1 MILTS
6 PAPDEQ
12 GFNDYIL
19 ITQIADIPAI
29 YVYLSEVIG
38 DNGEEKPPSIKVVN
52 DKFLKNN
59 NIDAHQ
65 IKKDFLGSKAEIK
78 HYDIYMDK
86 DSGQLWI
93 FRKGGKGE
101 GIPTGEF
108 INK

>member
-1 MILTS
+1 M
-6 PAPDEQ
+6 
-12 GFNDYIL
+12 
-19 ITQIADIPAI
+19 
-29 YVYLSEVIG
+29 VG

-78 HYDIYMDK
+78 HYDIYADK